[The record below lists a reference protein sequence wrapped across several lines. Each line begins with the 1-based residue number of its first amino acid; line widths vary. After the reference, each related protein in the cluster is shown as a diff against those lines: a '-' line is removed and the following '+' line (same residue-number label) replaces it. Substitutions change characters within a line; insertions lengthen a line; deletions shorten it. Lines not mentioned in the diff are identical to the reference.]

1 VTKNARQKTLHAS
14 CVLIQTDG
22 VLILGASGSGKSSL
36 ALRLMGLGGR
46 LIADDQTTLTYHNDQ
61 IIATCPGTIKGKIE
75 ARGVGIIN
83 VNSEKCAQISI
94 IVHMGSTAKE
104 RMPKNET
111 YNLFGVDLPLIRSVP
126 LDAFA
131 EAVYYSVVGS
141 LERE

>member
-1 VTKNARQKTLHAS
+1 
-14 CVLIQTDG
+14 
-22 VLILGASGSGKSSL
+22 
-36 ALRLMGLGGR
+36 
-46 LIADDQTTLTYHNDQ
+46 
-61 IIATCPGTIKGKIE
+61 
-75 ARGVGIIN
+75 
-83 VNSEKCAQISI
+83 
-94 IVHMGSTAKE
+94 MGSTAKE